1 MTETA
6 YIIFIAVVALSLAS
20 MTVRGVVKYR
30 GPELVV
36 YLVAVVL
43 CAVMGAVI
51 AAAID
56 EDHVALGI
64 ACGVGLVEAAPTIT
78 GAFKKRAKRL
88 GDGE

>member
-20 MTVRGVVKYR
+20 MTVRGVIKYR
-30 GPELVV
+30 GAELAV
-36 YLVAVVL
+36 YLVAVAL
-43 CAVMGAVI
+43 LGLMGAVI

-56 EDHVALGI
+56 GDHIALGI

-78 GAFKKRAKRL
+78 GAFKKRAKRF
-88 GDGE
+88 GDSE